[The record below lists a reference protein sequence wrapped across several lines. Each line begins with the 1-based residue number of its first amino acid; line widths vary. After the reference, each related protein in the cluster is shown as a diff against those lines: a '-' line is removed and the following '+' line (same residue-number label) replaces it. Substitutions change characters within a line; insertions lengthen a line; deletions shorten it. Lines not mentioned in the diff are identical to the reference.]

1 MCELM
6 CQCVRV
12 RVCEFNGHKLT
23 PSSFH
28 TYGSFPYGRDSSITS
43 SIGVVGEQRSVRGS
57 ETKGAETQAGRE
69 YWGQRQRQ
77 GGRQEDS

>member
-1 MCELM
+1 MSV
-6 CQCVRV
+6 CVCV
-12 RVCEFNGHKLT
+12 LVCACVCEFNGHELT

-28 TYGSFPYGRDSSITS
+28 TYGSFPYGHDSSITS
-43 SIGVVGEQRSVRGS
+43 SIGVVGGQRSVRGR
-57 ETKGAETQAGRE
+57 ETKVAETQAGGE